1 MQFDLFEDDDFMCG
15 HDEMGLDEYQA
26 EATEYAFYNM
36 ALIYPVLGL
45 NGEAGEVAEKLKKLI
60 RDDNM
65 QKGLDE
71 FDLDNAIRVLIDQGL
86 VQAHEISDENGIKS
100 AE

>member
-1 MQFDLFEDDDFMCG
+1 MVNKYMKPHEKEDLSNNYGNFN
-15 HDEMGLDEYQA
+15 HRR
-26 EATEYAFYNM
+26 TR
-36 ALIYPVLGL
+36 
-45 NGEAGEVAEKLKKLI
+45 LKKLI

-100 AE
+100 AEQLLK